1 MHIVGDVA
9 NRVCVIVDDIVDTAN
24 TLCEAAFALKQA
36 GAKAV
41 LAYCTH
47 PVLSGNAVS
56 RIEMSALDQVVVTDT
71 IPLREDAA
79 ASAKIR
85 QISIAS
91 LFAETIRRI
100 NEEDSVSMLFAD

>member
-1 MHIVGDVA
+1 
-9 NRVCVIVDDIVDTAN
+9 
-24 TLCEAAFALKQA
+24 
-36 GAKAV
+36 
-41 LAYCTH
+41 
-47 PVLSGNAVS
+47 
-56 RIEMSALDQVVVTDT
+56 MSALDQVVVTDT
-71 IPLREDAA
+71 IPLREDVA